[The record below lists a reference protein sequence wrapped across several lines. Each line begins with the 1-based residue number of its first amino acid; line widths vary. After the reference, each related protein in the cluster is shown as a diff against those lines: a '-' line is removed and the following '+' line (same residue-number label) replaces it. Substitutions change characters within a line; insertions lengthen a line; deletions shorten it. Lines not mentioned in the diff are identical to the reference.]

1 VLFRAADFATA
12 GDILLAMLGQ
22 HGAGRITLD
31 REFVIALAA
40 GAAVALLGPTSQE
53 FALQKLQPR
62 PWLAMPAGAALA
74 YLLLLVGGRLP
85 NVFIYF
91 QF

>member
-1 VLFRAADFATA
+1 M
-12 GDILLAMLGQ
+12 LLSMVGQ
-22 HGAGRITLD
+22 HGAGEVSLD
-31 REFVIALAA
+31 REFIAALIG

-53 FALQKLQPR
+53 VALERLQPKA
-62 PWLAMPAGAALA
+62 WLAMPVGVALA